1 MKERTKDIFKL
12 LKKKTTEYLGDL
24 SEKPMTSTEVI
35 AKKLGLTRTVV
46 SKELNALYKDNL
58 LIKINTR
65 PVIFLA
71 MEGALVQLLRKEYP
85 DLSSFYKDYH
95 EQRIE
100 MYLRKIIGWDRSLKK
115 QVEQIKASLVYPEN
129 GLPTII
135 FGESGTGKSF
145 FVRCAYEYAVAAGIL
160 DTNAPFV
167 TINCA
172 QYANNPELLSSV
184 LFGYTQG
191 AFTGATEA
199 KDGALL
205 KANNGILFLDEVH
218 RLNPEGQEKL
228 FTYMDTGKFTLLG
241 DDAHKISSN
250 TRLMFATTEKPDRFL
265 DTFLRRVPIRI
276 NMPTLEERSFFEKK
290 ELINNFIM
298 IESKRIKRPIKV
310 TNKALLTLY
319 EHIYVTNVG
328 EVKNLIKSIVATTYS
343 NQITNRTIKISTHD
357 LPDIFYKDLE
367 NNISHKKVPMANL
380 EAVFDWQSKK
390 QKFAGE
396 NDPIVSK
403 LKQAWK
409 YIKKMDNQQIR
420 DSSKYVFFVKNLMN
434 HLYFSVVKSDDV
446 MFTHTI
452 NETQKIL
459 KLMQYD
465 EEIYENS
472 NFVYGISVYIYY
484 VLNANLD
491 WTSNVEISS
500 GLKQLFAKQYTFIEH
515 VQPLLEKEFEVVFSQ
530 SDLLWLAMMI
540 FNERVP
546 DFSTPVVVMAH
557 GYATASSIA
566 DTSNGIL
573 RYPIFHGIDMLP
585 SASAE
590 DMAESLKKVISRTK
604 PSKGIVIMVDMGSL
618 STVAKNV
625 TRILPYPMLLIDK
638 VSTPIAIDVGN
649 KLQQG
654 RSLEEIEQGIART
667 KYKCLFLN
675 GQATRP
681 NVIISTCMTG
691 IGTAEQI
698 QKLLT
703 KSFQGIIQVEVIT
716 CEFSDL
722 KRGISEE
729 KNKYNVLGIIG
740 IDDPGISDVPY
751 LGLEDIISGT
761 KMEELKAMLLP
772 ISSTEAIKKA
782 EQQLI
787 KNFSLNRVMDSLTI
801 ISPEKV
807 MPVLEKFIAQVKKD
821 LKKPL
826 NNKTQIA
833 LYVHLGSMVERLVR
847 GEGIKTFKGD
857 NESIIRDDVFS
868 VLKSCVSVLEDPF
881 IIKVSDPEIAYI
893 REIIVNS

>member
-290 ELINNFIM
+290 ELINNF
-298 IESKRIKRPIKV
+298 
-310 TNKALLTLY
+310 
-319 EHIYVTNVG
+319 
-328 EVKNLIKSIVATTYS
+328 
-343 NQITNRTIKISTHD
+343 
-357 LPDIFYKDLE
+357 
-367 NNISHKKVPMANL
+367 
-380 EAVFDWQSKK
+380 
-390 QKFAGE
+390 
-396 NDPIVSK
+396 
-403 LKQAWK
+403 
-409 YIKKMDNQQIR
+409 
-420 DSSKYVFFVKNLMN
+420 
-434 HLYFSVVKSDDV
+434 
-446 MFTHTI
+446 
-452 NETQKIL
+452 
-459 KLMQYD
+459 
-465 EEIYENS
+465 
-472 NFVYGISVYIYY
+472 
-484 VLNANLD
+484 
-491 WTSNVEISS
+491 
-500 GLKQLFAKQYTFIEH
+500 
-515 VQPLLEKEFEVVFSQ
+515 
-530 SDLLWLAMMI
+530 
-540 FNERVP
+540 
-546 DFSTPVVVMAH
+546 
-557 GYATASSIA
+557 
-566 DTSNGIL
+566 
-573 RYPIFHGIDMLP
+573 
-585 SASAE
+585 
-590 DMAESLKKVISRTK
+590 
-604 PSKGIVIMVDMGSL
+604 
-618 STVAKNV
+618 
-625 TRILPYPMLLIDK
+625 
-638 VSTPIAIDVGN
+638 
-649 KLQQG
+649 
-654 RSLEEIEQGIART
+654 
-667 KYKCLFLN
+667 
-675 GQATRP
+675 
-681 NVIISTCMTG
+681 
-691 IGTAEQI
+691 
-698 QKLLT
+698 
-703 KSFQGIIQVEVIT
+703 
-716 CEFSDL
+716 
-722 KRGISEE
+722 
-729 KNKYNVLGIIG
+729 
-740 IDDPGISDVPY
+740 
-751 LGLEDIISGT
+751 
-761 KMEELKAMLLP
+761 
-772 ISSTEAIKKA
+772 
-782 EQQLI
+782 
-787 KNFSLNRVMDSLTI
+787 
-801 ISPEKV
+801 
-807 MPVLEKFIAQVKKD
+807 
-821 LKKPL
+821 
-826 NNKTQIA
+826 
-833 LYVHLGSMVERLVR
+833 
-847 GEGIKTFKGD
+847 
-857 NESIIRDDVFS
+857 
-868 VLKSCVSVLEDPF
+868 
-881 IIKVSDPEIAYI
+881 
-893 REIIVNS
+893 

>member
-484 VLNANLD
+484 VLNAN
-491 WTSNVEISS
+491 
-500 GLKQLFAKQYTFIEH
+500 
-515 VQPLLEKEFEVVFSQ
+515 
-530 SDLLWLAMMI
+530 
-540 FNERVP
+540 
-546 DFSTPVVVMAH
+546 
-557 GYATASSIA
+557 
-566 DTSNGIL
+566 
-573 RYPIFHGIDMLP
+573 
-585 SASAE
+585 
-590 DMAESLKKVISRTK
+590 
-604 PSKGIVIMVDMGSL
+604 
-618 STVAKNV
+618 
-625 TRILPYPMLLIDK
+625 
-638 VSTPIAIDVGN
+638 
-649 KLQQG
+649 
-654 RSLEEIEQGIART
+654 
-667 KYKCLFLN
+667 
-675 GQATRP
+675 
-681 NVIISTCMTG
+681 
-691 IGTAEQI
+691 
-698 QKLLT
+698 
-703 KSFQGIIQVEVIT
+703 
-716 CEFSDL
+716 
-722 KRGISEE
+722 
-729 KNKYNVLGIIG
+729 
-740 IDDPGISDVPY
+740 
-751 LGLEDIISGT
+751 
-761 KMEELKAMLLP
+761 
-772 ISSTEAIKKA
+772 
-782 EQQLI
+782 
-787 KNFSLNRVMDSLTI
+787 
-801 ISPEKV
+801 
-807 MPVLEKFIAQVKKD
+807 
-821 LKKPL
+821 
-826 NNKTQIA
+826 
-833 LYVHLGSMVERLVR
+833 
-847 GEGIKTFKGD
+847 
-857 NESIIRDDVFS
+857 
-868 VLKSCVSVLEDPF
+868 
-881 IIKVSDPEIAYI
+881 
-893 REIIVNS
+893 